1 MTSVA
6 VKDPIN
12 ACVVEV
18 VGLFS
23 GEKLHSRMVNIG
35 LGRISSD
42 HSVTQSEASIV
53 YLPCPLAAS

>member
-6 VKDPIN
+6 VKDPVN

-23 GEKLHSRMVNIG
+23 GEKLHSRMVNMG
-35 LGRISSD
+35 LGRILAD